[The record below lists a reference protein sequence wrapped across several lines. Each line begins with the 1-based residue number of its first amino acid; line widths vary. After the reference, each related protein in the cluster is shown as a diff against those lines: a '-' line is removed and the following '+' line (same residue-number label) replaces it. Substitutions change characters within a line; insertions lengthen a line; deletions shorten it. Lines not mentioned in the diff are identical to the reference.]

1 MVGPCGCRLLWVVT
15 KELPLH
21 RHYCVDCLFS
31 KCCVSAR
38 SLKDFFKFNF
48 FINILFLALTHEYW
62 NVSFH
67 CLVQLTG
74 CCGTSGNPEKSTKIV
89 RICCYLL
96 LSFRRIAEALN
107 QIAKLGYCSSAV
119 LPGCFQHSLSSW
131 LFQTPPK
138 HFINYSFQVWIS
150 LLASLFKLLG
160 CFPLHTSDKKIVTKT
175 ISLGWTRFSVF

>member
-1 MVGPCGCRLLWVVT
+1 MVGPCGCRFLWVVT

-21 RHYCVDCLFS
+21 RHYCVDC
-31 KCCVSAR
+31 
-38 SLKDFFKFNF
+38 FFFRNVVFLCTHFMIFFLNFIF
-48 FINILFLALTHEYW
+48 FINISFHSLTHEYSR

-119 LPGCFQHSLSSW
+119 LPGCFQHNLSSW
-131 LFQTPPK
+131 LFQTLPK
-138 HFINYSFQVWIS
+138 HFINFQVWIS
-150 LLASLFKLLG
+150 LLASLF
-160 CFPLHTSDKKIVTKT
+160 
-175 ISLGWTRFSVF
+175 

>member
-1 MVGPCGCRLLWVVT
+1 MVGSFRSRFLWVFT

-31 KCCVSAR
+31 KCCI
-38 SLKDFFKFNF
+38 SLHSLEEFTKFKL
-48 FINILFLALTHEYW
+48 FINISFHSLTPEYSQ
-62 NVSFH
+62 NVCFH

-89 RICCYLL
+89 RICCYPL
-96 LSFRRIAEALN
+96 LSFGRIAEALN

-131 LFQTPPK
+131 LFKLRSNTLSTP
-138 HFINYSFQVWIS
+138 FQVWIS
-150 LLASLFKLLG
+150 LLASLFLLLG
-160 CFPLHTSDKKIVTKT
+160 CLPSHTSVK
-175 ISLGWTRFSVF
+175 